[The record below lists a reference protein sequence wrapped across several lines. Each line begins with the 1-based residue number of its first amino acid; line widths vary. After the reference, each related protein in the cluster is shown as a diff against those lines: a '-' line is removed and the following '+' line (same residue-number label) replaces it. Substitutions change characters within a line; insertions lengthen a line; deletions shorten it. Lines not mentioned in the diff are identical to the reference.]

1 MVKEF
6 RILKLFIWINET
18 NTEYILFVYK
28 GALKAVQSTGP
39 LHFDKGS
46 SLTNLFYFPETNF

>member
-39 LHFDKGS
+39 SFWQGIFFEKFV
-46 SLTNLFYFPETNF
+46 LFSGN

>member
-28 GALKAVQSTGP
+28 GGTIYRSPSFWPGIFFEKYI
-39 LHFDKGS
+39 
-46 SLTNLFYFPETNF
+46 LFSGN